1 MELNYNFDKPAVVKD
16 WNKSVREG
24 TFIPVG
30 HVILTYEEIEATGA
44 SGSVGKLQRFKANKA
59 GIVEKLLVPKGEVIK
74 RGTPLLLLGP
84 CKHPTVMKDMC
95 AECGMD
101 LRKLD
106 EPKQQASVS
115 MVHSVP
121 ELRVSM
127 EQAQKLGKVDEDRL
141 LDKRK
146 LVLLVDLDQT
156 LIHTTNDNVPNNLKD
171 VFHFQLWGHGTV
183 WYHTRIR
190 PYTQQFLENISKLY
204 ELHICTFGTRQ
215 YAYAIAHHLD
225 PSKKLF
231 SDRILSR
238 DECFSQNSKTAN
250 LKELFPRGDHMV
262 CIIDDR
268 EDVWN
273 FAPNLI
279 HVKPYHFFRHT
290 GDINAPPGLSKKDQ
304 DDKTGFQFEGDKVDS
319 KSPSSS
325 KESDT
330 KSGLASSDT
339 NDAEAS
345 LEKLNVREVATD
357 LNLSEDDESDNIDT
371 EKDDVAVDAD
381 MEESNDDELLKA
393 KLAVNTTTNN
403 VEDASKPAQEKKG
416 EEEIGNVSN
425 DTAVVEKANSE
436 TTPSKIPEMPAG
448 EEVEKMNSETTPS
461 KIPEMPAEEEVEK
474 KNSETTPSKIPEMPA
489 EEEVEE
495 PSAVPEKIEEDG
507 DTNPEKLV
515 STDENNTDQ
524 LEKNIIKSTDTET
537 DGGSSASKVIE
548 VEDPDDYLLYLE
560 QILKS
565 IHDAFYSLYDDM
577 GKRKETSVPDVK
589 IAIPYVRKKV
599 LKNFSIV
606 FSGVVPTHVPL
617 TSSKAY
623 QIAIHLGAHVSE
635 KIIPPNKP
643 GSSSSMS
650 IETPTTHVVAARM
663 GTAKVNE
670 ARRYKGMHIVTPE
683 WLWTCAERWEHV
695 EEKLFRLDK
704 AKSVRRNPP
713 AHCSSP
719 DFRRE
724 KFEPIGPIDG
734 PDEQQPSTS
743 KGPKP
748 GVRKERTPSGRFMDS
763 INPLLSFS
771 ADEIDTMAHEVDDI
785 INESASS
792 SSDDEEEIQKE
803 KERAARRRSSRS
815 LSGQDRQNVLEDPS
829 TSEMTKESM
838 SSSSSSS
845 GSSNEDNDSAFGLT
859 SECHRKRKRYQ
870 KTETETEDE
879 PISAKFRR
887 GEPLPSDIDSLNLMN
902 SSSDDD
908 AGDDGNGNEEDEW
921 MAQALERELD
931 DNSQS
936 QEGFNMR

>member
-1 MELNYNFDKPAVVKD
+1 MELNYNLDKPAVVKD

-24 TFIPVG
+24 MFIPVG
-30 HVILTYEEIEATGA
+30 HVILTFEEIEASGA
-44 SGSVGKLQRFKANKA
+44 GGAVGKLQRFKANKA

-215 YAYAIAHHLD
+215 YAYTIAHHLD
-225 PSKKLF
+225 PSRKLF

-290 GDINAPPGLSKKDQ
+290 GDINAPPGLTKKDQ
-304 DDKTGFQFEGDKVDS
+304 DDKTGFQFVGDKVDS
-319 KSPSSS
+319 SKPPSGSDGTDGNNKNKGS
-325 KESDT
+325 IKPEEASNSDT
-330 KSGLASSDT
+330 S
-339 NDAEAS
+339 DAETS

-357 LNLSEDDESDNIDT
+357 LNLSEEDESDNNDSDR
-371 EKDDVAVDAD
+371 EDVAIDAD
-381 MEESNDDELLKA
+381 MEESNDDELLKT
-393 KLAVNTTTNN
+393 KN
-403 VEDASKPAQEKKG
+403 VVKSTPEAEESSKSAEVKEKK
-416 EEEIGNVSN
+416 EEAGNCNDVS
-425 DTAVVEKANSE
+425 AVGNANSE
-436 TTPSKIPEMPAG
+436 TSPPENTDATVSNNPTTV
-448 EEVEKMNSETTPS
+448 EEKTEEDAVKPDEKMEKVADKKPDGKT
-461 KIPEMPAEEEVEK
+461 EEEVADKKPDEK
-474 KNSETTPSKIPEMPA
+474 TE
-489 EEEVEE
+489 EEEV
-495 PSAVPEKIEEDG
+495 ADKKPEDKTSESE
-507 DTNPEKLV
+507 V
-515 STDENNTDQ
+515 
-524 LEKNIIKSTDTET
+524 
-537 DGGSSASKVIE
+537 DGGSGSSTSKVME
-548 VEDPDDYLLYLE
+548 VEDSDDYLLYLE
-560 QILKS
+560 HILKS
-565 IHDAFYSLYDDM
+565 IHNAFYSLYDDM
-577 GKRKETSVPDVK
+577 SKRKETGVPDVK

-599 LKNFSIV
+599 MKNISIV

-617 TSSKAY
+617 KSSKAY
-623 QIAIHLGAHVSE
+623 QIAINLGAQVSD
-635 KIIPPNKP
+635 KIIPQNKP
-643 GSSSSMS
+643 GSSASM
-650 IETPTTHVVAARM
+650 ETPTTHVVAARM

-724 KFEPIGPIDG
+724 KFEPLGPIDG
-734 PDEQQPSTS
+734 PDEQKPSTS
-743 KGPKP
+743 KGKP
-748 GVRKERTPSGRFMDS
+748 GVRKERTPSGRFMDT

-815 LSGQDRQNVLEDPS
+815 LSGQERDALEDPS
-829 TSEMTKESM
+829 TSELTKESM

-845 GSSNEDNDSAFGLT
+845 DSSNEGNDSAFGLT
-859 SECHRKRKRYQ
+859 SECHRKRKRCL

-902 SSSDDD
+902 ASSDDD
-908 AGDDGNGNEEDEW
+908 DAEGNGNEEDEW
-921 MAQALERELD
+921 MAQALEREFLD
-931 DNSQS
+931 ENSQS
-936 QEGFNMR
+936 QDPEGFNMR